1 MMNDA
6 DRQLVER
13 DSTLPGLRILLDS
26 NALLEILRNLA
37 PLKEAV
43 SVTLAYLR
51 YKPGTSCA
59 ASLIVTLSS
68 GESRHYFAK
77 ALPPHRFQQSWLHP
91 KRQALIAA
99 GDPNAPMALPDVS
112 IILMHPAHDRTLRAL
127 SILLDD
133 DKRRALFKEFLPTT
147 RNPESINWRFI
158 RYKPE
163 RRAVIV
169 LSHEE
174 KRLAVLRF
182 GGSNEYGCMLQ
193 GAAVGAALGHTPL
206 ITLRG
211 ADRMLV
217 TGWIAGNSLDPEHNG
232 VPAPTLM
239 AAAGKVLAKIHSAP
253 FSPPLVRTNAENI
266 QALWRVMNTLTAI
279 YPAAVERF
287 QNITIRLAQSMTAN
301 RDEQTL
307 IHGDFSADQLV
318 LSNHDGK
325 LRLLDWDRCSCGS
338 PLTDLATFQ
347 ARLEL
352 QVIGQLISREQADAS
367 ISAFLNGYTTH
378 REVEPHLLKSY
389 CAWALLCLANEPFRT
404 RSPNWPTQIEALL
417 ARAEQF
423 LAQADSSPTPFME
436 PLLNQLMHPATIA
449 EPLRQ
454 SLALSAQSILQDCT
468 LLRHKQGRRA
478 IIQYQF
484 MPPNSPSPFIVLG
497 KYRKK
502 GVNHHGF
509 YCQQALWQQGFDERA
524 PVGVPEPLALMPAWN
539 TWLQRKV
546 LADEL
551 HERLRPEEPQLAY
564 WGARVAEALSV
575 FQQHAGVRDIIAAQR
590 WHISDELAVLRQCLQ
605 KVTAL
610 YPHWATRLLQ
620 LTAAC
625 EKLGMSLA
633 AGKTTCVHRDFYP
646 DQIMIERSPA
656 QRLILLD
663 FDLCRLSLAAL
674 DAGNY
679 LAHIRELALRIY
691 GDDTALKPHE
701 QAFIQAYLTRSPGVE
716 LHEVQGFAILSL
728 VRHIF
733 LSTQFD
739 SRRHTTSHL
748 LDICERALHPW
759 LPH

>member
-13 DSTLPGLRILLDS
+13 DSTLPGLRLLLDS

-133 DKRRALFKEFLPTT
+133 DKRRALFKELLPTT

-169 LSHEE
+169 LSLEE

-182 GGSNEYGCMLQ
+182 GGPKEYGCMLQ

-253 FSPPLVRTNAENI
+253 FSPSLVRTNAENI

-318 LSNHDGK
+318 QTHSDGT
-325 LRLLDWDRCSCGS
+325 LRLIDWDRCSCGA
-338 PLTDLATFQ
+338 PLVDLATFQ

-352 QVIGQLISREQADAS
+352 QAIGKLISREQAEAS
-367 ISAFLNGYTTH
+367 TAEFLSGYSAY
-378 REVEPHLLKSY
+378 RKVDSPSLKRY
-389 CAWALLCLANEPFRT
+389 CAWALLCLVNEPFRSRAT
-404 RSPNWPTQIEALL
+404 NWPVQVEALL
-417 ARAEQF
+417 ARAEQ
-423 LAQADSSPTPFME
+423 LLEQADASLSTQADPM
-436 PLLNQLMHPATIA
+436 LNQLMCSTSIA

-454 SLALSAQSILQDCT
+454 SLKLPSQSNLKECT
-468 LLRHKQGRRA
+468 LLRHKPGRRA

-484 MPPNSPSPFIVLG
+484 LLPDSSPTLTVLG
-497 KYRKK
+497 KYRNK
-502 GVNHHGF
+502 GLNQHGF
-509 YCQQALWQQGFDERA
+509 YCQQALWLQGFDDRSS
-524 PVGVPEPLALMPAWN
+524 VSVPEPLALMPAWN

-546 LADEL
+546 AGDTLTN
-551 HERLRPEEPQLAY
+551 RLLPAEPLLSY
-564 WGARVAEALSV
+564 WGQRIADALSS
-575 FQQHAGVRDIIAAQR
+575 FQQHPGLLKQTVNKR
-590 WHISDELAVLRQCLQ
+590 WNVSDELTVLKQGIQ
-605 KVTAL
+605 KVAVL
-610 YPHWATRLLQ
+610 YPHWETRLIRL
-620 LTAAC
+620 LAAC
-625 EKLGMSLA
+625 EKLALLLA
-633 AGKTTCVHRDFYP
+633 SGKKYSVHRDFYP
-646 DQIMIERSPA
+646 DQIMINRSSP
-656 QRLILLD
+656 QRFILLD
-663 FDLCRLSLAAL
+663 FDLCCFSHAAL

-679 LAHIRELALRIY
+679 LAHVRELALRNY
-691 GDDTALKPHE
+691 GDENALNQHE
-701 QAFIQAYLTRSPGVE
+701 LAFV
-716 LHEVQGFAILSL
+716 HEYRRCTPEISAFEIQGFTTLSL
-728 VRHIF
+728 SRHIF
-733 LSTQFD
+733 LSTQF
-739 SRRHTTSHL
+739 RERAHTTSSL
-748 LDICERALHPW
+748 LDICEQALRPW
-759 LPH
+759 LTI